1 MTKVPQGVLELTIS
15 PEALLLIVL
24 PEFGETRVSE
34 GLCLLHTSYSDVT
47 MTGDSLF
54 LVVASSVLSRVL
66 QLTLQLIWFS
76 LSQQKLLKL
85 LYRLAMQAVHHTNHI
100 NGRSGM

>member
-1 MTKVPQGVLELTIS
+1 MRVEESPLNMCQWLLQEL
-15 PEALLLIVL
+15 
-24 PEFGETRVSE
+24 GETRVSE

-100 NGRSGM
+100 SGRSGM